1 MYNTMKNI
9 KYIILSLL
17 MATGFVAC
25 ETVDFGDINV
35 NKNGPSDPYTS
46 GLLANA
52 IMNYSSVSGR
62 DYLNKPTLYVQW
74 QSQVA
79 YTDEMLYNESQ
90 ASWYSYYVNQLSS
103 LQEVINYC
111 SDPANEFDTAL
122 LDQGSIKNQVGVSNI
137 MKAVI
142 FKRLT
147 DTWGDIPF
155 SEALDPVN
163 NIIQNYDDQ
172 EAIYKGIINMLKEG
186 RDMLE
191 PGKKGP
197 TGDIIYGGDVNKWRK
212 LANSLIMQ
220 ASVQLSKVYPNAGGY
235 AATEFEAAYNDG
247 PILDVADEAWY
258 KYDEDSGYNSPWN
271 ANRPTDYFL
280 SKEFTDA
287 LHGKKELNPTSNHT
301 EDYRI
306 HVFADSDADGVP
318 YGYRDES
325 GAGKASM
332 STETYW
338 NNNATIPMMTASY
351 TYLNVA
357 DAANMGWIS
366 ASAEDAL
373 RIGIVLSYQSLANRK
388 AIDGKVGGM
397 DPADFV
403 LYGTD
408 DYAAARIADI
418 GDFGIK
424 RVIAEEKWVSLFPSG
439 FDAWAEWRRTE
450 IPILVPATDAV
461 NDGNIPRRYLYP
473 GEEATLN
480 GAGYSKGVSTLTP
493 ATDNNTSRM
502 WWDQ

>member
-17 MATGFVAC
+17 MATSFVAC
-25 ETVDFGDINV
+25 DTVDFGDINV

-46 GLLANA
+46 GLLASA
-52 IMNYSSVSGR
+52 IMNYSNVTGR
-62 DYLNKPTLYVQW
+62 DYIIKPTLYVQW
-74 QSQVA
+74 QSQVT

-90 ASWYSYYVNQLSS
+90 SSWYRYYVTQLSN

-122 LDQGSIKNQVGVSNI
+122 LDQGSIKNQIGVSTI

-142 FKRLT
+142 FKRVT
-147 DTWGDIPF
+147 DTWGDVPF
-155 SEALDPVN
+155 TEALDPVN

-191 PGKKGP
+191 LKKKGP
-197 TGDIIYGGDVNKWRK
+197 TGDIIYGGDVSRWRK

-220 ASVQLSKVYPNAGGY
+220 ASLQLSKVYPNAGGY
-235 AATEFEAAYNDG
+235 AANEFATAYNDG
-247 PILDVADEAWY
+247 PILSLDDEAWY
-258 KYDEDSGYNSPWN
+258 NFDEDSGYNSPWN
-271 ANRPTDYFL
+271 ANRPTDYFF

-287 LHGKKELNPTSNHT
+287 LNGKKELNPTSNHT
-301 EDYRI
+301 KDLRLSVYGT
-306 HVFADSDADGVP
+306 STNDGVP
-318 YGYRDES
+318 YGYKNGS
-325 GAGKASM
+325 GGNSAQM
-332 STETYW
+332 STENYW
-338 NNNATIPMMTASY
+338 NNEATIPMMTASY

-366 ASAEDAL
+366 ASPEDAL
-373 RIGIVLSYQSLANRK
+373 RIGIMLSYQTLANHK
-388 AIDGKVGGM
+388 TIPGM
-397 DPADFV
+397 TADDFNE
-403 LYGTD
+403 YGIET
-408 DYAAARIADI
+408 YAVARIADI
-418 GDFGIK
+418 GTFGLKQI
-424 RVIAEEKWVSLFPSG
+424 IAEEKWVSLFPSG

-450 IPILVPATDAV
+450 IPALVPATDAY

-473 GEEATLN
+473 GEEASLN
-480 GAGYSKGVSTLTP
+480 AAGYSKGVSTLSP

>member
-9 KYIILSLL
+9 KYIILSFLL
-17 MATGFVAC
+17 ATSFVAC
-25 ETVDFGDINV
+25 DTVDFGDINV
-35 NKNGPSDPYTS
+35 NKNGPSSPYTS

-90 ASWYSYYVNQLSS
+90 SSWYSYYVNQLSS

-122 LDQGSIKNQVGVSNI
+122 LDQGSIKNQIGVSTI

-142 FKRLT
+142 FKRIT

-155 SEALDPVN
+155 SEALDPTN

-172 EAIYKGIINMLKEG
+172 EAIYKGIIDMLKEG
-186 RDMLE
+186 RDMLDS
-191 PGKKGP
+191 GKGP
-197 TGDIIYGGDVNKWRK
+197 TGDIIYNGDVNKWRK

-220 ASVQLSKVYPNAGGY
+220 ASLQLSKVYPDAGGY
-235 AATEFEAAYNDG
+235 AATEFTAAFNDG
-247 PILDVADEAWY
+247 PIQSVDDEAWY
-258 KYDEDSGYNSPWN
+258 SYDEDTGYNSPWN
-271 ANRPTDYFL
+271 GNRPTDYFL
-280 SKEFTDA
+280 AKEFTDA
-287 LHGKKELNPTSNHT
+287 LHGKEELNPTSNRT
-301 EDYRI
+301 EDYRSL
-306 HVFADSDADGVP
+306 VFADSDADGVP

-332 STETYW
+332 SGEYYW
-338 NNNATIPMMTASY
+338 NNSATIPMMTASY
-351 TYLNVA
+351 TYLNIA
-357 DAANMGWIS
+357 DAAQMGWIS
-366 ASAEDAL
+366 TSPEDAL
-373 RIGIVLSYQSLANRK
+373 SLGIRLSYESLAAQK
-388 AIDGKVGGM
+388 AVGGVIGGISV
-397 DPADFV
+397 DDFIQ
-403 LYGTD
+403 YGTET
-408 DYAAARIADI
+408 YAPARIADI
-418 GDFGIK
+418 GEAGLK
-424 RVIAEEKWVSLFPSG
+424 TVIAEEKWVSLFPSG

-450 IPILVPATDAV
+450 IPKLIPATDAV

-480 GAGYSKGVSTLTP
+480 AAGYAKGVSTLTP
-493 ATDNNTSRM
+493 ATDNNTSRI
-502 WWDQ
+502 WWDK